1 MNCVKCGAEIP
12 ENSKFCNICGAK
24 QVISA
29 RGTKKRGNGQGTVYK
44 RPSGTWA
51 VQVTLGYYI
60 QDGKMKRKTAQKYGF
75 KTKKDAIN
83 YVQALYAPSEKSKVI
98 TLSELWE
105 LFQNDLSSLSASKQ
119 TAYRTAWKRIEPLVS
134 YRTIDSFTVPELQEL
149 TDNTAPTFHTRRE
162 IKILLSQLFKIAIR
176 DDYIDKNRAEH
187 IKLPA
192 HETAERTIFT
202 AEEKQKL
209 WNAFEN
215 THSLAIGG
223 MLAMLYTGMR
233 PGELLKMRI
242 ENVHLD
248 EHFMTGGIKTKKG
261 KNRKIIIPDKLIPVI
276 EYLMQHSNR
285 GKLLYYNPVNDF
297 YVEWK
302 DERSKLGMRE
312 ELVPYCCRHTYVTN
326 LTALN
331 VSPAMLQELV
341 GHEDY
346 DTTLIYTHL
355 SIEDRL
361 NEVNKL

>member
-1 MNCVKCGAEIP
+1 MLCIKCSAEIP
-12 ENSKFCNICGAK
+12 ENSIYCNICGTK
-24 QVISA
+24 QEKPT
-29 RGTKKRGNGQGTVYK
+29 RNTKKRGNGQGTVWK

-51 VQVTLGYYI
+51 AQVTLGYYI
-60 QDGKMKRKTAQKYGF
+60 KDGKRKRKTAQKYGF
-75 KTKKDAIN
+75 KTKKDAVAYI
-83 YVQALYAPSEKSKVI
+83 QALYSAPEKRKVI

-105 LFQNDLSSLSASKQ
+105 LYQIDLNALSSSKR
-119 TAYRTAWKRIEPLVS
+119 TGARTAWKRIEPLVA
-134 YRTIDSFTVPELQEL
+134 YRTIDSFNVPELQEL

-162 IKILLSQLFKIAIR
+162 IKILLSQLYKIAIR
-176 DDYIDKNRAEH
+176 DDYVDKNRAEH

-202 AEEKQKL
+202 ADEIQKL
-209 WNAFEN
+209 WSAFEN
-215 THSLAIGG
+215 SHSPIIAG
-223 MLAMLYTGMR
+223 MLTMLYTGMR
-233 PGELLKMRI
+233 PGELLKIRT

-248 EHFMTGGIKTKKG
+248 EHYMTGGIKTKKG
-261 KNRKIIIPDKLIPVI
+261 KNRKIIIPDKLMPVV
-276 EYLMQHSNR
+276 EYLIQHSQR
-285 GKLLYYNPVNDF
+285 GKLLYYNPANAF
-297 YVEWK
+297 YIEWK
-302 DERSKLGMRE
+302 EERDELGMRE

-361 NEVNKL
+361 KEVNKL

>member
-1 MNCVKCGAEIP
+1 MICIKCSAEIP
-12 ENSKFCNICGAK
+12 ENSNFCNICGAK
-24 QVISA
+24 QAASA

-44 RPSGTWA
+44 RGNTWA
-51 VQVTLGYYI
+51 AQVTLGYYI
-60 QDGKMKRKTAQKYGF
+60 QDGQKKRKTAQKYGF
-75 KTKKDAIN
+75 KTKKEAVAYI
-83 YVQALYAPSEKSKVI
+83 QALYNAPEKRKVI

-105 LFQNDLSSLSASKQ
+105 LYQLELNALSASKR
-119 TAYRTAWKRIEPLVS
+119 TGARTAWKRIESFVA

-162 IKILLSQLFKIAIR
+162 IKILLSQLYKIAIR
-176 DDYIDKNRAEH
+176 DDYVDKNRAEH

-192 HETAERTIFT
+192 HEATERAIFT
-202 AEEKQKL
+202 AEEINTL
-209 WNAFEN
+209 WSAFKS
-215 THSLAIGG
+215 THSLVIGG
-223 MLAMLYTGMR
+223 MLTMLYTGMR
-233 PGELLKMRI
+233 PGELLKIRL
-242 ENVHLD
+242 ENVHLN
-248 EHFMTGGIKTKKG
+248 EHYMTGGIKTKKG
-261 KNRKIIIPDKLIPVI
+261 KNRKIIIPDKLIPII
-276 EYLMQHSNR
+276 EELIQNSCR

-297 YVEWK
+297 YVDWK
-302 DERSKLGMRE
+302 TERDKLGMRE

-361 NEVNKL
+361 KEVNKL